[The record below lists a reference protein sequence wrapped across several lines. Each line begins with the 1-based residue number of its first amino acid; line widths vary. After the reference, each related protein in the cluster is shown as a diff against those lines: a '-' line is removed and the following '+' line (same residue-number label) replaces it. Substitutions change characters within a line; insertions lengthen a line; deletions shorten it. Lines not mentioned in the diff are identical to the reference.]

1 MYVLIHSIYSGGG
14 FDVFVI
20 SVKNEKIKI
29 EEDYSSSAINASI
42 PNAAHSGHTQ
52 SSGMSAGV
60 APAGI
65 LYAGSPFSV
74 SNLYSQ
80 CKQTY
85 IVILLSPYFFISIA
99 NIILIVLILIFKIT
113 YLIIMYEILCI
124 SAR

>member
-1 MYVLIHSIYSGGG
+1 MLLINVFKITVLFGVV

-42 PNAAHSGHTQ
+42 PNDAHSGHTQ

-60 APAGI
+60 APAGM

-85 IVILLSPYFFISIA
+85 IVILLSPYFFYQHCQYNFNCID
-99 NIILIVLILIFKIT
+99 T
-113 YLIIMYEILCI
+113 YI
-124 SAR
+124 